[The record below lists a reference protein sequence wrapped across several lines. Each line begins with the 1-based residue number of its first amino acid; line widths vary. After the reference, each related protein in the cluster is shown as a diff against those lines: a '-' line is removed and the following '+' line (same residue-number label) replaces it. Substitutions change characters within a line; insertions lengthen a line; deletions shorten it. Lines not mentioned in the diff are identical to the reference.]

1 MVVPSA
7 ADMTSWLV
15 TGRELF
21 LIIHV
26 LGVLCFAYIV
36 AMRLVPLFRAQRDLR
51 FDQPLLRL
59 GRVFKFWLGQ
69 WKHPR
74 YKTAGI
80 LHIFIFAG
88 FIVLA
93 MRAFTVLIVGVS
105 QNFVM
110 PGLSGRAGEIYNTIT
125 DYAATLVFICLV
137 VAVIRR
143 LVFKPARYAVPAKF
157 GKAHTADAVFLLALI
172 AILMVAD
179 SLFAAAR
186 AAAESQQ
193 GQTFETL
200 AVFSLPWM
208 LQRLFASTAVLT
220 LGRVY
225 FGAYLLHE
233 VTFYFLLCYRPFGI
247 QFHVETS
254 LFNIY
259 FAKLDREILKP
270 VRWGVSDEHLDQVKS
285 FGVKTFEDFTWKHM
299 LDFYSCADCGR
310 CSDNCPANAVGRPL
324 SPRFISIKARDYA
337 FQHYPILGTA
347 HNGTPLIGSK
357 ESGGIYSEDEIWSC
371 TTCGACEAE
380 CPLLVEYI
388 DKIVDLRRGLID
400 DGNVPQSLQKPLKA
414 LESRGNP
421 YGKMEKKKA
430 DWTKAKDFSQTCN
443 VKIVDGKNGANTL
456 YFVDSITSYDDRMQS
471 IGRATAKILTH
482 VGENFGILG
491 AAEKDSGHEVR
502 RFGEETLFIAL
513 RDHNVEAIK
522 TSGVKK
528 IVTADP
534 HAYNALKHDYKD
546 VPPVEHISQVI
557 AKEVKAG
564 KIKFNPV
571 ENENSVYVYH
581 DPCYLGRHN
590 QIYDDPRDVL
600 DAIPGLKRVEMKR
613 SRDRSFCCGGG
624 GLMLFY
630 EPKEDQRMGVMRV
643 QMAAEA
649 GANVIVTACPF
660 CMVNIEDAIKVAG
673 MEGKMTAIDLTELV
687 DQQIARETKATA
699 SLLNNQISCHPEQ
712 SDGSAV
718 LASSKTAD
726 SSSLRSAE

>member
-1 MVVPSA
+1 MVGPESTA
-7 ADMTSWLV
+7 QLMSWLV
-15 TGRELF
+15 PGRTLF
-21 LIIHV
+21 LSIHL
-26 LGVLCFAYIV
+26 LGIVGFSYIV
-36 AMRLVPLFRAQRDLR
+36 ARRLVPLLRGECDFR
-51 FDQPLLRL
+51 FDRPLVRL
-59 GRVFKFWLGQ
+59 GRVFKYWLGQ

-74 YKTAGI
+74 YRTAGI

-93 MRAFTVLIVGVS
+93 LRAFTVLIVGVS

-110 PGLSGRAGEIYNTIT
+110 PGLSGRAGPVYNIVT
-125 DYAATLVFICLV
+125 DYAATIVFLCMVI
-137 VAVIRR
+137 AVIRR
-143 LVFKPARYAVPAKF
+143 LVFKPERYAVPTRY
-157 GKAHTADAVFLLALI
+157 GTGHTADAIFLLSLI
-172 AILMVAD
+172 ALLMVAD
-179 SLFAAAR
+179 SLFAAAKT
-186 AAAESQQ
+186 AGQLQQ
-193 GQTFETL
+193 GQPVEVL
-200 AVFSLPWM
+200 AALSLPWI
-208 LQRLFASTAVLT
+208 LQKAQLSASLPT
-220 LGRVY
+220 LGSVY
-225 FGAYLLHE
+225 FGAYLVHE
-233 VTFYFLLCYRPFGI
+233 LTFYLLLCYRPFGI

-310 CSDNCPANAVGRPL
+310 CSDNCPANSVGRPL

-337 FQHYPILGTA
+337 FKHYPVFGRA
-347 HNGTPLIGSK
+347 HNGATLVGGRD
-357 ESGGIYSEDEIWSC
+357 SGGIYSEDEIWSC
-371 TTCGACEAE
+371 TTCGACEEE

-388 DKIVDLRRGLID
+388 DKIVDLRRGMVD
-400 DGNVPQSLQKPLKA
+400 EGNVPQSLQKPLKA

-430 DWTKAKDFSQTCN
+430 DWANAREFQQTCY
-443 VKIVDGKNGANTL
+443 VKTLDHRNGGDTL

-471 IGRATAKILTH
+471 IGRATAKILSH

-491 AAEKDSGHEVR
+491 SAEKDSGHEVR
-502 RFGEETLFIAL
+502 RFGEETLFMAL
-513 RDHNVEAIK
+513 RDHNVDAIK
-522 TSGVKK
+522 ASGVRR

-546 VPPVEHISQVI
+546 LPPVEHISQVI
-557 AKEVKAG
+557 AREVKAG
-564 KIKFNPV
+564 KIKFNPIK
-571 ENENSVYVYH
+571 NEDSVYTYH

-600 DAIPGLKRVEMKR
+600 DAIPGLKRVEMSR

-630 EPKEDQRMGVMRV
+630 EPKEDQRMGVKRV
-643 QMAAEA
+643 EMAAEA

-660 CMVNIEDAIKVAG
+660 CMTNMEDAIKVAG
-673 MEGKMTAIDLTELV
+673 LEGKMTAIDLAELV
-687 DQQIARETKATA
+687 DQQIARESQKVA
-699 SLLNNQISCHPEQ
+699 
-712 SDGSAV
+712 
-718 LASSKTAD
+718 
-726 SSSLRSAE
+726 

>member
-1 MVVPSA
+1 MLAGLQSPAQS
-7 ADMTSWLV
+7 TYWLIQGH
-15 TGRELF
+15 TLF
-21 LIIHV
+21 LIIHL
-26 LGVLCFAYIV
+26 LGIACFAYIV
-36 AMRLVPLFRAQRDLR
+36 AKRLTPLLRAERDLR
-51 FDQPLLRL
+51 FDHPLTRL
-59 GRVFKFWLGQ
+59 GRVAKYWFGQ

-74 YKTAGI
+74 YKSAGI
-80 LHIFIFAG
+80 MHILIFAG
-88 FIVLA
+88 FILLA
-93 MRAFTVLIVGVS
+93 TRAFALILGLADTVPLPAIIGHVYD
-105 QNFVM
+105 
-110 PGLSGRAGEIYNTIT
+110 IIK
-125 DYAATLVFICLV
+125 DYATTIVFLCMV
-137 VAVIRR
+137 VAASRR
-143 LVFKPARYAVPAKF
+143 LVFKPARYAVPPRY
-157 GKAHTADAVFLLALI
+157 GKAHTADAIFLLGLI

-179 SLFAAAR
+179 SLFAASK
-186 AAAESQQ
+186 AAYQTQQ
-193 GQTFETL
+193 GQTADFL
-200 AVFSLPWM
+200 AVLSLPW
-208 LQRLFASTAVLT
+208 LLKLVLISTSLPTLHNLYLGAFLT
-220 LGRVY
+220 HDL
-225 FGAYLLHE
+225 
-233 VTFYFLLCYRPFGI
+233 TFFFLLCYRPFGI

-254 LFNIY
+254 LFNVY

-324 SPRFISIKARDYA
+324 SPRFITTKARDYA
-337 FQHYPILGTA
+337 FQHYPMFGSPN
-347 HNGTPLIGSK
+347 NGKALIGNL
-357 ESGGIYSEDEIWSC
+357 YSEDEIWSC

-388 DKIVDLRRGLID
+388 DKIVDLRRGMIE
-400 DGNVPQSLQKPLKA
+400 DGKVPQTLQKPLKA

-430 DWTKAKDFSQTCN
+430 DWTKAKEFQQTCN
-443 VKIVDGKNGANTL
+443 VKILDGKSEADTL

-471 IGRATAKILTH
+471 IGRATARILNH
-482 VGENFGILG
+482 AGENFGILG
-491 AAEKDSGHEVR
+491 GAERDSGHEVR
-502 RFGEETLFIAL
+502 RFGEETLFMAL

-522 TSGVKK
+522 ASGVQR

-546 VPPVEHISQVI
+546 VPPVEHISEVI
-557 AKEVKAG
+557 AGAVKGG

-571 ENENSVYVYH
+571 ENKDAVYTYH

-590 QIYDDPRDVL
+590 DVYDDPRDVL

-630 EPKEDQRMGVMRV
+630 EPKEDSRMGVARV
-643 QMAAEA
+643 KMAAEA

-673 MEGKMTAIDLTELV
+673 LEGKMTAIDLAELV
-687 DQQIARETKATA
+687 DKQIARETP
-699 SLLNNQISCHPEQ
+699 Q
-712 SDGSAV
+712 V
-718 LASSKTAD
+718 V
-726 SSSLRSAE
+726 